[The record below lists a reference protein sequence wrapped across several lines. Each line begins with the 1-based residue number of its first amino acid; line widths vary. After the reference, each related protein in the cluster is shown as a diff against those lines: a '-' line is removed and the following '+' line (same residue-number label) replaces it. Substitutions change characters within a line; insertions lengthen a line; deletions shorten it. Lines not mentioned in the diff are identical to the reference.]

1 MRQESSSW
9 DSVEMP
15 LTKTVGRKRAR
26 PSDVFD
32 AEATSSNSVNRN
44 VLDVS
49 SVLRT
54 PKARKEDRQS
64 SPTKTSLE
72 TKAMTARI
80 PPLLASFFHGRE
92 DYQSSPTKT
101 SFEAITVSVSNDI
114 PPLVTS
120 FFRDDGLGRALQP
133 HVIAYDHE
141 TQRLMDSLDLAWGVQ
156 YEIARGVTSKSWTWE
171 EVRRV
176 LREKPTELRG
186 SNAKAAPHVRKV
198 VLNREHPRAANAPLW
213 FVDLSFC
220 REMVVTISLGKNWIA
235 SKPHYLRT
243 KAEGL
248 A

>member
-1 MRQESSSW
+1 
-9 DSVEMP
+9 
-15 LTKTVGRKRAR
+15 
-26 PSDVFD
+26 
-32 AEATSSNSVNRN
+32 
-44 VLDVS
+44 
-49 SVLRT
+49 
-54 PKARKEDRQS
+54 
-64 SPTKTSLE
+64 
-72 TKAMTARI
+72 
-80 PPLLASFFHGRE
+80 
-92 DYQSSPTKT
+92 
-101 SFEAITVSVSNDI
+101 
-114 PPLVTS
+114 
-120 FFRDDGLGRALQP
+120 
-133 HVIAYDHE
+133 
-141 TQRLMDSLDLAWGVQ
+141 MDSLDLAWGVQ

-176 LREKPTELRG
+176 LCEKPTELRG